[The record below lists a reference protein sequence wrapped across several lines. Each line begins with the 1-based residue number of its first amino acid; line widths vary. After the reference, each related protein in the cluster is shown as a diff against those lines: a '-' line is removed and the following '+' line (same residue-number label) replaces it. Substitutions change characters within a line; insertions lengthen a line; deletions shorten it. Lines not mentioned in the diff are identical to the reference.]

1 MITVDFSVT
10 HLHHNAYVQSCTSH
24 EGKNY
29 FIVVGPNVPR
39 LYHSVL
45 HFLHF
50 ISSPTITYSTH
61 VSLVCEHDAVVTF
74 VCMHGCTYV
83 FFDLFYL
90 FSIILYIFANTGRT
104 TRLFL

>member
-10 HLHHNAYVQSCTSH
+10 HLHHNAYVQSCTSY
-24 EGKNY
+24 EGKNC

-50 ISSPTITYSTH
+50 ISSPTVTNATH
-61 VSLVCEHDAVVTF
+61 VSLVCEHDAVVMY
-74 VCMHGCTYV
+74 VCMHACTICVYCV
-83 FFDLFYL
+83 YNMCVGTFV
-90 FSIILYIFANTGRT
+90 ILCIYYIAM
-104 TRLFL
+104 